1 MIKRFFEA
9 KRLRPYKTCALMLDV
24 RGRDIRTSNVKD
36 DKPLEFVLGDT
47 CKIRGDDFSVLSTS
61 NILQIN
67 CPELPKMMRP
77 QDLIYFND
85 GQLSAQVTDVEIDEI
100 KIEFRSSGS
109 IPSYAAIKLTG
120 AKYGQLPLL
129 KKEDYEDIK
138 DFAVKHRFD
147 YICLPCT

>member
-36 DKPLEFVLGDT
+36 DKPLDFELGDT
-47 CKIRGDDFSVLSTS
+47 CKIRVDDFTVASTS

-77 QDLIYFND
+77 
-85 GQLSAQVTDVEIDEI
+85 
-100 KIEFRSSGS
+100 
-109 IPSYAAIKLTG
+109 
-120 AKYGQLPLL
+120 
-129 KKEDYEDIK
+129 
-138 DFAVKHRFD
+138 
-147 YICLPCT
+147 